1 VVEYA
6 DIVAAVRAE
15 LEVTTEGPDWIAGRP
30 RGSSRVIKIRR
41 REVNGKPWV
50 QLLVAVVPAKS
61 ARLFAVL
68 QDSAARVVGAPA
80 IDERTLVLREALS
93 LGAAS
98 VGGVL
103 QLAQVLCGEAERL
116 AARLAAPADETS
128 ELAGNYAE

>member
-1 VVEYA
+1 
-6 DIVAAVRAE
+6 
-15 LEVTTEGPDWIAGRP
+15 
-30 RGSSRVIKIRR
+30 
-41 REVNGKPWV
+41 
-50 QLLVAVVPAKS
+50 
-61 ARLFAVL
+61 
-68 QDSAARVVGAPA
+68 
-80 IDERTLVLREALS
+80 LREALS